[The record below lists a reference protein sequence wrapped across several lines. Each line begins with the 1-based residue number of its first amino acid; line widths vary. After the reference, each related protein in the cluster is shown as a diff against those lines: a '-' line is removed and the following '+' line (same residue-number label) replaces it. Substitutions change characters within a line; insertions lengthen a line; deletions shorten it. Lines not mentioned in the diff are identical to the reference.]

1 MDIKEAIAKAAD
13 RIDLS
18 EDEAKSVMEIMLS
31 GEATQ
36 AQIAAFLTAL
46 RMKGETLDELVG
58 LASVLRDKAET
69 IAPEAE
75 NYVDLVGTG
84 GDCTYSFNIST
95 TSAFVV
101 AAAGLPVA
109 KHGNRSISSKSGAGD
124 VLEALG
130 VNISADPAVVEKCVE
145 TVGIGFMFAP
155 HFNPAMKYVGPV
167 RKQLGIRTV
176 FNILGPLSNPSR
188 ARAMLVGVYSPAL
201 TEVIA
206 GTMMNLGVERGMV
219 VSGEDNMDEIT
230 LTGETTVSEIKD
242 GKVTTYTITPEQF
255 GLKRCEIAKLQGGDG
270 AVNAQITRDIL
281 SGKEQGPKREIV
293 LLNAGAALYIGKKA
307 DSIADG
313 IALAAKTIDSGAAVR
328 TLEAMV
334 QATNA

>member
-1 MDIKEAIAKAAD
+1 MKEILAKLVEGK
-13 RIDLS
+13 DLTK
-18 EDEAKSVMEIMLS
+18 EEAMKAQELILT
-31 GEATQ
+31 GQATE
-36 AQIAAFLTAL
+36 AQIACFLTAL
-46 RMKGETLDELVG
+46 RMKGETLDEITG
-58 LASVLRDKAET
+58 LAAVLRNKANT
-69 IAPEAE
+69 ISPKVAD
-75 NYVDLVGTG
+75 YVDFVGTG

-130 VNISADPAVVEKCVE
+130 VNISADPTMVEKCVE

-242 GKVTTYTITPEQF
+242 GKVATYTIAPEQF
-255 GLKRCEIAKLQGGDG
+255 GLKRVSLEELRGGDG
-270 AVNAQITRDIL
+270 VQNAAITKAIL
-281 SGKEQGPKREIV
+281 SGEEKGAKRDIV
-293 LLNAGAALYIGKKA
+293 LLNAGATLYIGGVA
-307 DSIADG
+307 DSIESG
-313 IALAAKTIDSGAAVR
+313 VKLAAETIDSGKAMKKLEELVR
-328 TLEAMV
+328 V
-334 QATNA
+334 SNS

>member
-1 MDIKEAIAKAAD
+1 MKEILAKLVEGK
-13 RIDLS
+13 DLTK
-18 EDEAKSVMEIMLS
+18 EEAMKAQELILT
-31 GEATQ
+31 GQATE
-36 AQIAAFLTAL
+36 AQIACFLTAL
-46 RMKGETLDELVG
+46 RMKGETLDEITG
-58 LASVLRDKAET
+58 LAAVLRNKANT
-69 IAPEAE
+69 ISPKVED
-75 NYVDLVGTG
+75 YVDFVGTG

-255 GLKRCEIAKLQGGDG
+255 GYERCEKGALTGGTPEENAKITLSILNGEKGPRRE
-270 AVNAQITRDIL
+270 AVL
-281 SGKEQGPKREIV
+281 M
-293 LLNAGAALYIGKKA
+293 NAGAAFYVAGKA
-307 DSIADG
+307 DTLEDAVK
-313 IALAAKTIDSGAAVR
+313 LAAEIIDSGKAKAR
-328 TLEAMV
+328 LDEFIKLSN
-334 QATNA
+334 QE

>member
-1 MDIKEAIAKAAD
+1 
-13 RIDLS
+13 
-18 EDEAKSVMEIMLS
+18 
-31 GEATQ
+31 
-36 AQIAAFLTAL
+36 
-46 RMKGETLDELVG
+46 
-58 LASVLRDKAET
+58 
-69 IAPEAE
+69 
-75 NYVDLVGTG
+75 
-84 GDCTYSFNIST
+84 
-95 TSAFVV
+95 
-101 AAAGLPVA
+101 
-109 KHGNRSISSKSGAGD
+109 
-124 VLEALG
+124 
-130 VNISADPAVVEKCVE
+130 
-145 TVGIGFMFAP
+145 
-155 HFNPAMKYVGPV
+155 
-167 RKQLGIRTV
+167 
-176 FNILGPLSNPSR
+176 
-188 ARAMLVGVYSPAL
+188 MLVGVYSPAL

-242 GKVTTYTITPEQF
+242 GKVTTYTIIPEQF
-255 GLKRCEIAKLQGGDG
+255 GLKRCEIAKLQGGEG